1 MTIKLASSS
10 SFSRVDTD
18 ILYTYII
25 FILYTTATRTYERY
39 YYYYYY
45 RYPLHNSCQSLYV
58 CVCEYVIRQP
68 LSGRRPMG
76 RVCRPNARVGYHG
89 CCTHAAPYVVVGY
102 GEGARAVACVVLGVV
117 YLCGAGPVP
126 PWVGPAAAAAVDPR
140 ASTPRR
146 RSNCRRTIGRILLDD
161 DDAAARPPPPLPPQ
175 RGTVDGRRRP
185 SSTTLRF
192 LINTCIHYTRSD
204 VLQ

>member
-1 MTIKLASSS
+1 MPTERQ
-10 SFSRVDTD
+10 SRVPR
-18 ILYTYII
+18 L
-25 FILYTTATRTYERY
+25 
-39 YYYYYY
+39 
-45 RYPLHNSCQSLYV
+45 LHARGTV
-58 CVCEYVIRQP
+58 RRRWIR
-68 LSGRRPMG
+68 RRRARG
-76 RVCRPNARVGYHG
+76 RV
-89 CCTHAAPYVVVGY
+89 
-102 GEGARAVACVVLGVV
+102 CVVLGVV

>member
-1 MTIKLASSS
+1 MTIKLASS

-102 GEGARAVACVVLGVV
+102 GEGARAVACVWSSVSSTCVARGR
-117 YLCGAGPVP
+117 CHRGWAP
-126 PWVGPAAAAAVDPR
+126 PPPPPSILGPALRAAV
-140 ASTPRR
+140 AT
-146 RSNCRRTIGRILLDD
+146 
-161 DDAAARPPPPLPPQ
+161 AAAR
-175 RGTVDGRRRP
+175 
-185 SSTTLRF
+185 
-192 LINTCIHYTRSD
+192 
-204 VLQ
+204 